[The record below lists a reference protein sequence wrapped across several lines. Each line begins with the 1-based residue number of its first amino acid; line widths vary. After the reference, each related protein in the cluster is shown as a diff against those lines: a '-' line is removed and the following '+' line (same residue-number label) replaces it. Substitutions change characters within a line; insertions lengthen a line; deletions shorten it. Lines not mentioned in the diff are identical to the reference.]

1 VFAVVKS
8 GGKQYR
14 VSEGQELV
22 VDRLVGEVGDSV
34 ELPVGF
40 VADEASVDLGERT
53 AKVEILEHL
62 RGDKI
67 HVYKYKPKKDYRKK
81 TGHRQALTRVRVL
94 EVSNGSYEGRRL
106 VAKRPRFRGEAAGG
120 EDLRPERRQ
129 GLRRHPLRQGG
140 RPGELRPQPRPEG
153 GQRAGGVFARGGHG
167 LRTRHFRGL

>member
-67 HVYKYKPKKDYRKK
+67 HVYKYKPKKNYRKK

-94 EVSNGSYEGRRL
+94 EVSDGS
-106 VAKRPRFRGEAAGG
+106 
-120 EDLRPERRQ
+120 
-129 GLRRHPLRQGG
+129 
-140 RPGELRPQPRPEG
+140 
-153 GQRAGGVFARGGHG
+153 
-167 LRTRHFRGL
+167 

>member
-53 AKVEILEHL
+53 ATVEIIEHL
-62 RGDKI
+62 RGDKV
-67 HVYKYKPKKDYRKK
+67 HVYKYKPKKNYRKK

-94 EVSNGSYEGRRL
+94 EVSDGS
-106 VAKRPRFRGEAAGG
+106 
-120 EDLRPERRQ
+120 
-129 GLRRHPLRQGG
+129 
-140 RPGELRPQPRPEG
+140 
-153 GQRAGGVFARGGHG
+153 
-167 LRTRHFRGL
+167 